1 MFQPHVR
8 PQTAPAASCYPVT
21 SRGSKNAVFMGPL
34 AGVKVLEVGGIG
46 PAPFCGMLLSDMG
59 ADVVLIERKGA
70 GSASLDLRSAGVS
83 KWSIVHRG
91 KKSLAMDLKKP
102 AAAKALLRLVSD
114 ADVLIEGFRPG
125 VMEKLGLGPEQ
136 CREVNRRLVYGRMTG
151 WGQYGPLSHCAG
163 HDINYIALAGALYHG
178 GHGDSPPAAPPTL
191 VGDIGGG
198 AMLLTVGVLAALL
211 EARQSGAGQV
221 IDAAITDGAALMTS
235 LLLGLQQQGLWTDRR
250 QGNMLDGSSHWYDCY
265 ECADGEYISIGA
277 LEPGFYRQLLE
288 KCGLGEDAGLRPQF
302 EPASWPAQKEKMKEV
317 FRSRKRDEWC
327 QILEGTD
334 ACFAPVLNLSEAP
347 RHAHNRARGTFVE
360 VDGVTQAA
368 PAPRFSRTPGA
379 IRGTAPASGEHTR
392 SVLQGAGFSE
402 REIDGFRAQD
412 VI

>member
-1 MFQPHVR
+1 
-8 PQTAPAASCYPVT
+8 
-21 SRGSKNAVFMGPL
+21 MGPL

-125 VMEKLGLGPEQ
+125 VMEKLGFGPEQ

-178 GHGDSPPAAPPTL
+178 GHGDSAPAAPPTL

-211 EARQSGAGQV
+211 EARQSGEGQV

-360 VDGVTQAA
+360 IDGVTQPA
-368 PAPRFSRTPGA
+368 PAPRFSRTPGV
-379 IRGTAPASGEHTR
+379 IRGTAPANGEHTR